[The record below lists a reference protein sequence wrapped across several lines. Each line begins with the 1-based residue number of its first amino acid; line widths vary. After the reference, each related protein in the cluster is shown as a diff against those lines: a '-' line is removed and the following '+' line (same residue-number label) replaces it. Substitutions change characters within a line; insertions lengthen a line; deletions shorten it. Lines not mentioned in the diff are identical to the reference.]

1 MELTEKKRKFK
12 TILMVRHRNFPEEW
26 IEVENV
32 NLGSRKMP
40 NTDILEV
47 KVEVRQVIDFKEFR
61 DMLGLG

>member
-12 TILMVRHRNFPEEW
+12 TILMVRHRNSPEEW

-40 NTDILEV
+40 NTNILEV
-47 KVEVRQVIDFKEFR
+47 KWEVREVIDFKEFR